1 MIATFMGADTF
12 LTTRS
17 ALTHM
22 FHHDLVEQSSHTS
35 GFIKD
40 GAWDFCTL
48 TFPHDDISLTVS
60 TKDRTDDP
68 RTLALS
74 KDIALRARNSQAS
87 ASATGKVTN
96 LLSGLG
102 SP

>member
-1 MIATFMGADTF
+1 MIATFMGPDTF

-68 RTLALS
+68 RTLALC
-74 KDIALRARNSQAS
+74 KDIALRARKSRAC
-87 ASATGKVTN
+87 ASATRKVTTP
-96 LLSGLG
+96 LSGLG
-102 SP
+102 FP